1 MRRPALFIL
10 VNIIVSII
18 VVLVVVNVLNQRNS
32 TTSETPM
39 VVTVPVLITTT
50 PNAAQPQVIV
60 VTATPGPGIV
70 ILPTGIIGEIQL
82 SSTRAPI
89 PTIDQTIVATTGA
102 GDALAAAQSSLP
114 ENCIPH
120 PLAEGEFPSLVAQQY
135 GVSLAELLAV
145 NNLTEETSAFLQ
157 IGEVLIVPLEGC
169 SLTAESVS
177 ATQTATFLPSSTP
190 TLTPSAT
197 TVQPT
202 STASPPPTA
211 TSTATLPPTA
221 ENARV
226 AIVAVR
232 DAGTVTSELVEV
244 RNNDTAVVDLSG
256 WKLQDAD
263 GNEYL
268 FPDQRRLFG
277 GGSVTLFTRVGEDT
291 AIALF
296 WDRQQSAFT
305 RGEVITLFD
314 NQGRAQSTFT
324 VP

>member
-18 VVLVVVNVLNQRNS
+18 VVLVVVNVLNQRNG
-32 TTSETPM
+32 TASETPM

-50 PNAAQPQVIV
+50 PNASEPQVIV

-82 SSTRAPI
+82 SSTRGPV

-102 GDALAAAQSSLP
+102 GDAFAAAQSSLP

-120 PLAEGEFPSLVAQQY
+120 PLAEGEFPSLVAEQY
-135 GVSLAELLAV
+135 GVTMEDLLAV
-145 NNLTEETSAFLQ
+145 NNLTEDTSRFLQ
-157 IGEVLIVPLEGC
+157 IGDILIVPLEGC

-177 ATQTATFLPSSTP
+177 ATQTATFQPSSTP
-190 TLTPSAT
+190 TSIPTETP
-197 TVQPT
+197 VLPT
-202 STASPPPTA
+202 STASPQPSATA
-211 TSTATLPPTA
+211 TSTLPPTA

-226 AIVAVR
+226 AIIAVR
-232 DAGTVTSELVEV
+232 DPGTVTSELVEL
-244 RNNDTAVVDLSG
+244 RNNDTAVVDLTG

-268 FPDQRRLFG
+268 FPAQRRLFG
-277 GGSVTLFTRVGEDT
+277 GGSVSLFSRVGEDT

>member
-18 VVLVVVNVLNQRNS
+18 VVIVVVSVLNSRNPA
-32 TTSETPM
+32 TTETPM

-70 ILPTGIIGEIQL
+70 ILPTDIIGEIQV
-82 SSTRAPI
+82 SGTRAPI
-89 PTIDQTIVATTGA
+89 PTVDQTIVATTGA
-102 GDALAAAQSSLP
+102 GAALAEAQAALP

-120 PLAEGEFPSLVAQQY
+120 PLAEGEFPSLVAEQY
-135 GVSLAELLAV
+135 GVALADLLAV
-145 NNLTEETSAFLQ
+145 NNLTEETSALLQ
-157 IGEVLIVPLEGC
+157 IGQVLIVPLDGC
-169 SLTAESVS
+169 DLSAETIG
-177 ATQTATFLPSSTP
+177 ATQTATFLPSRTP
-190 TLTPSAT
+190 TLTPT
-197 TVQPT
+197 ITPIQPT

-211 TSTATLPPTA
+211 TPTTTLPPTA

-226 AIVAVR
+226 SIIAVR
-232 DAGTVTSELVEV
+232 DAGSVTNELVEI

-268 FPDQRRLFG
+268 FPAERRLFG
-277 GGSVTLFTRVGEDT
+277 GGSVTLFSRVGDDT

-296 WDRQQSAFT
+296 WDRQQSAYT

>member
-18 VVLVVVNVLNQRNS
+18 VVLVVVNILNQRNTS
-32 TTSETPM
+32 SSETPM

-70 ILPTGIIGEIQL
+70 ILPTDIINEIQL

-89 PTIDQTIVATTGA
+89 PTIDQTVIATTGA
-102 GDALAAAQSSLP
+102 GDALTAAQAALP

-120 PLAEGEFPSLVAQQY
+120 PLAEGEFPSLVAEQY
-135 GVSLAELLAV
+135 GVTMEELLAV
-145 NNLTEETSAFLQ
+145 NNLTEETSRFLQ
-157 IGEVLIVPLEGC
+157 IGDILIVPLEGC

-177 ATQTATFLPSSTP
+177 ATQTATFQPSP
-190 TLTPSAT
+190 TTTNTPSPT

-202 STASPPPTA
+202 STASPPPSA
-211 TSTATLPPTA
+211 TPTATLPPTA

-226 AIVAVR
+226 AIIAVR
-232 DAGTVTSELVEV
+232 DPGTVTNELVEV
-244 RNNDTAVVDLSG
+244 RNNDTAVVDLTG
-256 WKLQDAD
+256 WKLRDAD

-268 FPDQRRLFG
+268 FPAERRLFG
-277 GGSVTLFTRVGEDT
+277 GGSVTLFSRVGEDT

-296 WDRQQSAFT
+296 WDRQQPAFT